1 MEDINVN
8 AIADTL
14 NHKVDLPDG
23 KSQSDIDYVVAFQ
36 KPTAANNYTW
46 YRKYKSGWVEQGGTI
61 QTTSATSY
69 VQNLPI
75 TMTDKQYT
83 CVVNPTGNDNDTG
96 GWDTLKCVLCGGPTE
111 YNSGKNETHFRLSCT
126 SGIGFEWYVS
136 GMAAE

>member
-46 YRKYKSGWVEQGGTI
+46 YRKYKSGWVEQGGIDQFASTSSRTATI
-61 QTTSATSY
+61 T
-69 VQNLPI
+69 LPI
-75 TMTDKQYT
+75 TL
-83 CVVNPTGNDNDTG
+83 TGNEYSIQMATFGSGGQGGMKLTAQSSTNFTYALQSAHDNF
-96 GWDTLKCVLCGGPTE
+96 
-111 YNSGKNETHFRLSCT
+111 SGTKLY
-126 SGIGFEWYVS
+126 WQAS
-136 GMAAE
+136 GMAA